1 MRFERY
7 EAAVDAEDESNE
19 RDNRGTALGEAERKR
34 GAAMSSYLRLLRDWW
49 RDGVD
54 YRWVVN
60 ALADR
65 SALGVVKFAIGLCG
79 LATPLISVL
88 VVTSSA
94 GPQSMFGRTVLW
106 CIVALAAVWVVRWWW
121 LPWPNRVESLT
132 LCLIGDVCITVVC
145 VLSPGYVVRSVGMM
159 LLLIVGIY
167 VSAFHSPQVLA
178 AHTAWSLASAVVLS
192 IPLFGV
198 GDAASAVIMI
208 LGMVAA
214 TVVPPG
220 LQFCYWMLRTDMLS
234 DPLTTL
240 LSRRGFEYH
249 SAMVVG
255 GAGPVPVC
263 VMMVDLDRFKA
274 VNDTFGHAAGDEV
287 LVCTAD
293 RLQHAAPA
301 RSIVSRLGGEEF
313 AVVARLP
320 APNAVDAAERLRA
333 AVAEPVG
340 SISVTASIGIA
351 VADAGA
357 DGYSRSRQLVQDL
370 IRCADSAMYQAK
382 QRGGN
387 TVVVEHITALQG
399 IDNHDST
406 RQV

>member
-1 MRFERY
+1 MSERVTAHRREHY
-7 EAAVDAEDESNE
+7 AVVHA
-19 RDNRGTALGEAERKR
+19 
-34 GAAMSSYLRLLRDWW
+34 YLRLLRDWW

-60 ALADR
+60 ALAER
-65 SALGVVKFAIGLCG
+65 SALAVVKFAIGLCG

-88 VVTSSA
+88 IVTSSA
-94 GPQSMFGRTVLW
+94 GPQSVFGRTVLW
-106 CIVALAAVWVVRWWW
+106 CIVAASVLWVVRWWG
-121 LPWPNRVESLT
+121 LPWPSRVESLT
-132 LCLIGDVCITVVC
+132 LLAIGDVCITLVC
-145 VLSPGYVVRSVGMM
+145 VLSPGNVVRSVGMM

-167 VSAFHSPQVLA
+167 VSAFHSPLVLA
-178 AHTAWSLASAVVLS
+178 AHTAWSLASAVVLA

-220 LQFCYWMLRTDMLS
+220 LQFCFWVLRSDMLA

-249 SAMVVG
+249 STMVVG
-255 GAGPVPVC
+255 GSGSVPVC
-263 VMMVDLDRFKA
+263 VIMVDLDRFKA
-274 VNDTFGHAAGDEV
+274 VNDTFGHHAGDQV
-287 LVCTAD
+287 LVRTAE
-293 RLQHAAPA
+293 RLQRAAPA
-301 RSIVSRLGGEEF
+301 HSIVSRLGGEEF

-320 APNAVDAAERLRA
+320 VPAAIDAAELLRTA
-333 AVAEPVG
+333 IAEPVG
-340 SISVTASIGIA
+340 SISVTASVGIA

-357 DGYSRSRQLVQDL
+357 DGYRRSRELVQDL

-399 IDNHDST
+399 IDTWDAT
-406 RQV
+406 RSA

>member
-1 MRFERY
+1 
-7 EAAVDAEDESNE
+7 
-19 RDNRGTALGEAERKR
+19 
-34 GAAMSSYLRLLRDWW
+34 MSSYLRLLRDWW

-65 SALGVVKFAIGLCG
+65 GALGVVKFAIGLCG

-88 VVTSSA
+88 TVTSSA

-121 LPWPNRVESLT
+121 LPWPNRVESLM
-132 LCLIGDVCITVVC
+132 LCAIGDVCITVVC

-293 RLQHAAPA
+293 RLQRAAPA

-320 APNAVDAAERLRA
+320 ASIAVDAAERLRA

-357 DGYSRSRQLVQDL
+357 DGYGRSRQLVQDL

-399 IDNHDST
+399 LDNHDST
-406 RQV
+406 HQV